1 MAAEHET
8 ENDRLVRRAVNL
20 FTFLGRTQQLLVK
33 PVRTVDKFEDAM
45 WFADLPDH
53 EAIRSAHRIAELT
66 PDAPLLTVDRVAKL
80 DPPPLP
86 HELVVWAEGPID
98 DNAKEPTLR
107 EAIFRDEPVPVGED
121 DDAPDVVK
129 RRIELAE
136 HPEISEAFDA
146 WMVDWRLWAD
156 RERRDAAVRDIY
168 KDLFTVH
175 LKASDHSEEFE
186 LVVGVGCLAWRPEN
200 HEQVQRHVATAP
212 IAISFDENSGR
223 LTVTQVS
230 APDAV
235 SIELDMLDPALISSP
250 AKLDEIKVLASEYDG
265 HLLDQP
271 AIGEI
276 CRRLIH
282 RLDADAE
289 YDEEAVQAPSGP
301 SPRGAFAPA
310 IILRRRTNRGMVQIY
325 EQIVAQIQQAGEVPK
340 GILPLVDPD
349 RQPES
354 APSTNTHGA
363 VVTVDDED
371 FLPLPV
377 NDKQRQI
384 IERVDSRAQTV
395 VQGPPGTGKTH
406 TAAALVSHLLAQG
419 KRVLITAQTD
429 RALKEVRAKLPR
441 EIQSLAVAVIGQSR
455 SDMADL
461 RTAVDNISRRADD
474 FDAADSQR
482 SIARHLSRIDDLRRQ
497 RAALRDRL
505 LQVRRQ
511 EVEPRT
517 DGPAQGTLAAIAYDH
532 LQHEADYE
540 WIRAF
545 EVDPTGAGTTVST
558 EEIRRWHV
566 VLRDEDVTSN
576 EAEATSSLPDTALLT
591 TPEDFAKLAA
601 AEQQAAVRKDQF
613 GVLLSHESFGFV
625 RSLTTD
631 LRDELRARVSN
642 LAEQAGNLER
652 RHEAWMNDALHDVRS
667 GRQQAWVARSAQVK
681 SLAEAAGVLTRRI
694 GPTTSV
700 VVTGGD
706 FGVHQQVAKS
716 LLAHVEAGS
725 GIKTRPDGSPK
736 IGAFTSKTVK
746 LAEPFFAAV
755 KINDLPATTKEQLA
769 IFIDW
774 IDASRTVSALD
785 QAWPVNVVIPDEDT
799 LDEKIQWH
807 VTEVAQLD
815 KVLALGDQLEVE
827 RQWFQ
832 ANNLPVPDWN
842 NLEDIRRYADLVEAA
857 SAADDAVAAA
867 TPVEQLHG
875 YLRTQA
881 QLPTPPAI
889 TMELLAAVRK
899 RDVDAYAAGHA
910 RLDHLYDVARGVAD
924 RDRIRHELDR
934 SAPMLAREIV
944 AGPAAPEWDSRL
956 GAYEQAWQ
964 WEMTGRWILA
974 QDSEDANVLKVSLN
988 VVEDQIRTEVER
1000 LAADRA
1006 WGHAVA
1012 PDRLTGAARANLT
1025 QYAQLVSRLGKGTG
1039 KYAAKQRVAIAEAM
1053 DRCRPSVPVWI
1064 MPLYR
1069 IAEQVHV
1076 EPNLYDVVIVDEAS
1090 QAGLEASFLQYLAP
1104 KMVVIGDDKQVSPS
1118 AVGVDQ
1124 QQLRD
1129 LANMYLSD
1137 DPYRESWL
1145 DPKRSYFDEANMRF
1159 GGRITLTEHR
1169 RCVPEIIGF
1178 SNRIAYEPEGIR
1190 LVPVRQFGAERLE
1203 PIKVVYLSDGYE
1215 APNKTNLVE
1224 AEAIVDQIRKCL
1236 AEPEYD
1242 GATFGVI
1249 SLLGKEQAKL
1259 IEGKLLDA
1267 VPPEEW
1273 AARELRCGDASD
1285 FQGSE
1290 RDIMFLS
1297 MVKAPEEGKRMGV
1310 LTQSQYVQR
1319 FNVAASRAKDQMW
1332 VYHSMPREA
1341 LTNSECMRF
1350 QLLDYCYGTANRLRN
1365 DGDTLS
1371 TAVSEDV
1378 RVPPFDSL
1386 FEQRVFNRLI
1396 DRGYTVMPQ
1405 VESMGYRIDM
1415 VVTGAKGRLAIE
1427 CDGDFWHGPEQYEN
1441 DLARQREL
1449 ERCGWEFHRIR
1460 ESVFYADMPGTLQG
1474 LWETLDELDIRT
1486 ADWVDPSCDEAIGP
1500 DDDAPSLEDELAS
1513 LIESASAQAD
1523 ETFSEHHDSL
1533 ARVVEPLTGQRK
1545 AFREPE
1551 TARREAILLE
1561 NEKRT
1566 TAESLLREDVRHVDD
1581 LEIEGVRVEDSP
1593 PFSEAVAQR
1602 DDQAV
1607 PGADGDVWSSGVSE
1621 DLAEIARLCLRTE
1634 TDCWLSPSSST
1645 AVRCRANGD
1654 DRNPLDL
1661 PKLQLHRWAWCVAN
1675 GLARHP
1681 APTHLVQ
1688 IRRRCDSKTCCNPAH
1703 LYASS
1708 SGGQK
1713 LSSSDVA
1720 AIVRSSMSQFDV
1732 PTDAHSRPSSRLVL
1746 EDDIGSIASLCQ
1758 RDDDG
1763 CWIAPTSAP
1772 VACRAEADKRA
1783 ERLLPAMA
1791 PHRWTFMVVHGY
1803 TKKPLPGK
1811 LFQVRRRCGKS
1822 ACCRPDH
1829 LYLTAPDGR
1838 EIPVSAVE
1846 TRLQADA
1853 APQRAAE
1860 KRASGSPDRNG
1871 STDVVGKGRR
1881 EVVTS
1886 SHRRNANIFDA
1897 DQGSIEMYCKADHA
1911 GCWIAPA
1918 AHRLVPCRPKGDDR
1932 AERYLPRMPLNH
1944 WAWLVGNGRSDRR
1957 IPVEVFEVRQR
1968 CWKDR
1973 CCRPSHQYLTTADG
1987 YELSPEEFDEHV
1999 TGELE

>member
-1 MAAEHET
+1 MAAEHES
-8 ENDRLVRRAVNL
+8 ENERLVRRAINL

-45 WFADLPDH
+45 WFAGLPDH

-66 PDAPLLTVDRVAKL
+66 PDEPLLTVDRVAKL

-86 HELVVWAEGPID
+86 HELVVWVEGAID
-98 DNAKEPTLR
+98 DAEKGPSLR
-107 EAIFRDEPVPVGED
+107 EAIFRDEPVPVEERED
-121 DDAPDVVK
+121 GAPEVVK
-129 RRIELAE
+129 RRVELAE
-136 HPEISEAFDA
+136 HPEISEAFEG
-146 WMVDWRLWAD
+146 WLIDWRLWAD

-175 LKASDHSEEFE
+175 LKAADHSEEFE

-235 SIELDMLDPALISSP
+235 SIEVDMLDPALISSP
-250 AKLDEIKVLASEYDG
+250 AKLDEIKALAADYDG

-289 YDEEAVQAPSGP
+289 YDEDAVEAPTGP

-325 EQIVAQIQQAGEVPK
+325 EQIVAQIQLTGEVPK
-340 GILPLVDPD
+340 GVLPLVDPN

-354 APSTNTHGA
+354 APRSDVPGA
-363 VVTVDDED
+363 VVTVDGED

-474 FDAADSQR
+474 FDPAESQR
-482 SIARHLSRIDDLRRQ
+482 SIARHVGRIDDLRRQ

-505 LQVRRQ
+505 LTVRRQ

-532 LQHEADYE
+532 LQHETDYE

-558 EEIRRWHV
+558 EEIQRWRA
-566 VLRDEDVTSN
+566 VLRDEDVTAN
-576 EAEATSSLPDTALLT
+576 EAEATSALPDTASLT
-591 TPEDFAKLAA
+591 TPEDFANLAA
-601 AEQQAAVRKDQF
+601 AEAQAAVRKDQF
-613 GVLLSHESFGFV
+613 GELLSHESFSFV
-625 RSLTTD
+625 RSLTAE

-652 RHEAWMNDALHDVRS
+652 RQEAWMNDALHDVRS

-681 SLAEAAGVLTRRI
+681 SLAEAAGALTRRI
-694 GPTTSV
+694 GPTTAVLVS
-700 VVTGGD
+700 GGD

-716 LLAHVEAGS
+716 LLAHIESGS
-725 GIKTRPDGSPK
+725 AIKTRPDGSPK
-736 IGAFTSKTVK
+736 VGAFTSKTVK

-755 KINDLPATTKEQLA
+755 KINDLPATTKEQLVT
-769 IFIDW
+769 FIDW
-774 IDASRTVSALD
+774 VDASRTVSALD
-785 QAWPVNVVIPDEDT
+785 QAWPVNVLIPDEDT
-799 LDEKIQWH
+799 LDEKVQWH

-832 ANNLPVPDWN
+832 TNNLPVPDWN
-842 NLEDIRRYADLVEAA
+842 KLEDIRRYADLVEAA
-857 SAADDAVAAA
+857 AAADDAVAAA
-867 TPVEQLHG
+867 TPVERLHG
-875 YLRTQA
+875 YVRTQA

-889 TMELLAAVRK
+889 TVELLTAVRD
-899 RDVDAYAAGHA
+899 RDVDGYAAAHA
-910 RLDHLYDVARGVAD
+910 RLHRLYDVARAIAD
-924 RDRIRHELDR
+924 RDRIRRELDQ
-934 SAPMLAREIV
+934 SAPVLAREI
-944 AGPAAPEWDSRL
+944 AANPAAAEWDSWL
-956 GAYEQAWQ
+956 DTYGQAWR

-988 VVEDQIRTEVER
+988 AVEDQIRTEVEH
-1000 LAADRA
+1000 LAAERA

-1178 SNRIAYEPEGIR
+1178 SNHIAYEPEGIR
-1190 LVPVRQFGAERLE
+1190 LVPVRQFGAERLD
-1203 PIKVVYLSDGYE
+1203 PIKVVYLPDGYE

-1236 AEPEYD
+1236 AEPQYD

-1290 RDIMFLS
+1290 RDVMFLS

-1310 LTQSQYVQR
+1310 LTQQQYVQR

-1332 VYHSMPREA
+1332 VYHSMPRESV
-1341 LTNSECMRF
+1341 TNSECMRF
-1350 QLLDYCYGTANRLRN
+1350 QLLDYCYGTANRLHN
-1365 DGDTLS
+1365 DGDTLCK
-1371 TAVSEDV
+1371 AVPEDV
-1378 RVPPFDSL
+1378 RTPPFDSL

-1474 LWETLDELDIRT
+1474 LWDTLDELDIRT
-1486 ADWVDPSCDEAIGP
+1486 ADWIDPSFSSDEEVNVEDPDVDLIVDEDGHGESGLSVHTESESTLGAAKSDGAERGTNEDAGSVSPVDLLGQLVDSSLGITGGRHRVAEAENTDRDCSAVDDEASVVAVGTERITAVGGTGLLAYAAFSDQLPPIHGTQLNALVGNVVRIVEVEGPVLGGRIHDAYRIAYGGQRIGRELARTLNQAIELAVRRGLILSDNP
-1500 DDDAPSLEDELAS
+1500 LNEPGVKPRTFRLPSQSEVVVRELGPRTLGLVPPSELASHLAEYAGVTALSEDELYKAV
-1513 LIESASAQAD
+1513 LD
-1523 ETFSEHHDSL
+1523 VL
-1533 ARVVEPLTGQRK
+1533 GLKRLT
-1545 AFREPE
+1545 
-1551 TARREAILLE
+1551 
-1561 NEKRT
+1561 
-1566 TAESLLREDVRHVDD
+1566 
-1581 LEIEGVRVEDSP
+1581 
-1593 PFSEAVAQR
+1593 
-1602 DDQAV
+1602 
-1607 PGADGDVWSSGVSE
+1607 
-1621 DLAEIARLCLRTE
+1621 
-1634 TDCWLSPSSST
+1634 
-1645 AVRCRANGD
+1645 
-1654 DRNPLDL
+1654 
-1661 PKLQLHRWAWCVAN
+1661 
-1675 GLARHP
+1675 
-1681 APTHLVQ
+1681 
-1688 IRRRCDSKTCCNPAH
+1688 
-1703 LYASS
+1703 
-1708 SGGQK
+1708 
-1713 LSSSDVA
+1713 DVA
-1720 AIVRSSMSQFDV
+1720 RSVLSDALKLVPDV
-1732 PTDAHSRPSSRLVL
+1732 
-1746 EDDIGSIASLCQ
+1746 
-1758 RDDDG
+1758 
-1763 CWIAPTSAP
+1763 
-1772 VACRAEADKRA
+1772 
-1783 ERLLPAMA
+1783 
-1791 PHRWTFMVVHGY
+1791 
-1803 TKKPLPGK
+1803 
-1811 LFQVRRRCGKS
+1811 
-1822 ACCRPDH
+1822 
-1829 LYLTAPDGR
+1829 
-1838 EIPVSAVE
+1838 
-1846 TRLQADA
+1846 
-1853 APQRAAE
+1853 
-1860 KRASGSPDRNG
+1860 
-1871 STDVVGKGRR
+1871 
-1881 EVVTS
+1881 
-1886 SHRRNANIFDA
+1886 
-1897 DQGSIEMYCKADHA
+1897 GSIEI
-1911 GCWIAPA
+1911 G
-1918 AHRLVPCRPKGDDR
+1918 G
-1932 AERYLPRMPLNH
+1932 
-1944 WAWLVGNGRSDRR
+1944 
-1957 IPVEVFEVRQR
+1957 
-1968 CWKDR
+1968 
-1973 CCRPSHQYLTTADG
+1973 
-1987 YELSPEEFDEHV
+1987 HV
-1999 TGELE
+1999 

>member
-8 ENDRLVRRAVNL
+8 ENERLVRRAVNL

-33 PVRTVDKFEDAM
+33 PVRTVDKFESAM

-53 EAIRSAHRIAELT
+53 EAISSAHRVAELT
-66 PDAPLLTVDRVAKL
+66 PDAPLLTVDRVGKV

-86 HELVVWAEGPID
+86 KELIVWVEGRVD
-98 DNAKEPTLR
+98 DAHKEPRLR
-107 EAIFRDEPVPVGED
+107 EAIFRDEPVPAEMRD
-121 DDAPDVVK
+121 DDEPEVVK
-129 RRIELAE
+129 RRVELAE
-136 HPEISEAFDA
+136 HPEISEAFEG
-146 WMVDWRLWAD
+146 WLIDWRLWAD

-175 LKASDHSEEFE
+175 LKAADHSEEFE

-235 SIELDMLDPALISSP
+235 SIEVDMLDPALISSP
-250 AKLDEIKVLASEYDG
+250 AKLDEIKALAADYDG

-289 YDEEAVQAPSGP
+289 YDEDAVEAPTGP

-325 EQIVAQIQQAGEVPK
+325 EQIVAQIQLTGEVPK
-340 GILPLVDPD
+340 GVLPLVDPN

-354 APSTNTHGA
+354 APRSDVPGA
-363 VVTVDDED
+363 VVTVDGED

-474 FDAADSQR
+474 FDPAESQR
-482 SIARHLSRIDDLRRQ
+482 SIARHVGRIDDLRRQ

-505 LQVRRQ
+505 LTVRRQ

-532 LQHEADYE
+532 LQHETDYE

-558 EEIRRWHV
+558 EEIQRWRA
-566 VLRDEDVTSN
+566 VLRDADVTAN
-576 EAEATSSLPDTALLT
+576 EAEATSALPDTASLT
-591 TPEDFAKLAA
+591 TPEDFANLAA
-601 AEQQAAVRKDQF
+601 AEAQAAVRKDQF
-613 GVLLSHESFGFV
+613 GELLSHESFSFV
-625 RSLTTD
+625 RSLTAE

-652 RHEAWMNDALHDVRS
+652 RQEAWMNDALHDVRS

-681 SLAEAAGVLTRRI
+681 SLAEAAVALIRRI
-694 GPTTSV
+694 GPTTTVLVS
-700 VVTGGD
+700 GGD

-716 LLAHVEAGS
+716 LLAHVESGS
-725 GIKTRPDGSPK
+725 AIKTRPDGSPK
-736 IGAFTSKTVK
+736 VGAFTAKTVK
-746 LAEPFFAAV
+746 LAEPFFSAV

-769 IFIDW
+769 TFIDW
-774 IDASRTVSALD
+774 VDASRTVSALD

-799 LDEKIQWH
+799 LDEKVQWH

-832 ANNLPVPDWN
+832 TNNLPVPDWN
-842 NLEDIRRYADLVEAA
+842 KLEDIRRYADLVEAA
-857 SAADDAVAAA
+857 AAADDAVAAA
-867 TPVEQLHG
+867 TPVERLHG

-889 TMELLAAVRK
+889 TVELLTAVRD
-899 RDVDAYAAGHA
+899 RDVDGYAAAHA
-910 RLDHLYDVARGVAD
+910 RLHRLYDVARAVAD
-924 RDRIRHELDR
+924 RDRIRRELDR
-934 SAPMLAREIV
+934 SAPVLAREI
-944 AGPAAPEWDSRL
+944 AANPAAAEWDSWL
-956 GAYEQAWQ
+956 DTYGQAWQ

-988 VVEDQIRTEVER
+988 AVEDQIRTEVEH
-1000 LAADRA
+1000 LAAERA

-1178 SNRIAYEPEGIR
+1178 SNHIAYEPEGIR
-1190 LVPVRQFGAERLE
+1190 LVPVRQFGAERLD
-1203 PIKVVYLSDGYE
+1203 PIKVVYLPDGYE

-1236 AEPEYD
+1236 AEPQYD

-1290 RDIMFLS
+1290 RDVMFLS
-1297 MVKAPEEGKRMGV
+1297 MVKVPEEGKRMGV
-1310 LTQSQYVQR
+1310 LTQQQYVQR

-1332 VYHSMPREA
+1332 VYHSMPRES

-1350 QLLDYCYGTANRLRN
+1350 QLLDYCYGTANRLRSAD
-1365 DGDTLS
+1365 DGTLNA
-1371 TAVSEDV
+1371 AVPEDV

-1405 VESMGYRIDM
+1405 VEAMGYRIDM

-1427 CDGDFWHGPEQYEN
+1427 CDGDFWHGPEQYES

-1449 ERCGWEFHRIR
+1449 ERCGWEFHRVR

-1474 LWETLDELDIRT
+1474 LWDTLDELDIRT
-1486 ADWVDPSCDEAIGP
+1486 ADWVAMSF
-1500 DDDAPSLEDELAS
+1500 DDGASDDGNVVPESQFGESATDVLVLATGQLVAAHPPEPVQATGIEHDGYAESDHHVAGGLKAFAAS
-1513 LIESASAQAD
+1513 LPAQSGGPLPTLVDESAIASGREDKPDGQREVAAMSVA
-1523 ETFSEHHDSL
+1523 EEAK
-1533 ARVVEPLTGQRK
+1533 ARMPVEPGGVVIKGDSGLEPYVAFAEPLPPVVGASPNSLVDNVVRIVTVEGPVLGHRVHDAYRDAYGGQRVG
-1545 AFREPE
+1545 REI
-1551 TARREAILLE
+1551 ARQLNHAIQL
-1561 NEKRT
+1561 
-1566 TAESLLREDVRHVDD
+1566 
-1581 LEIEGVRVEDSP
+1581 
-1593 PFSEAVAQR
+1593 AQR
-1602 DDQAV
+1602 RGLIVSDNPLNEAGIKPRTFRLPSHPQAV
-1607 PGADGDVWSSGVSE
+1607 PRELGTRTLALVPPAELAHHLATAAADS
-1621 DLAEIARLCLRTE
+1621 
-1634 TDCWLSPSSST
+1634 
-1645 AVRCRANGD
+1645 
-1654 DRNPLDL
+1654 
-1661 PKLQLHRWAWCVAN
+1661 
-1675 GLARHP
+1675 
-1681 APTHLVQ
+1681 
-1688 IRRRCDSKTCCNPAH
+1688 
-1703 LYASS
+1703 
-1708 SGGQK
+1708 
-1713 LSSSDVA
+1713 
-1720 AIVRSSMSQFDV
+1720 
-1732 PTDAHSRPSSRLVL
+1732 
-1746 EDDIGSIASLCQ
+1746 
-1758 RDDDG
+1758 
-1763 CWIAPTSAP
+1763 
-1772 VACRAEADKRA
+1772 
-1783 ERLLPAMA
+1783 
-1791 PHRWTFMVVHGY
+1791 GY
-1803 TKKPLPGK
+1803 TGDE
-1811 LFQVRRRCGKS
+1811 LF
-1822 ACCRPDH
+1822 
-1829 LYLTAPDGR
+1829 
-1838 EIPVSAVE
+1838 
-1846 TRLQADA
+1846 
-1853 APQRAAE
+1853 
-1860 KRASGSPDRNG
+1860 
-1871 STDVVGKGRR
+1871 R
-1881 EVVTS
+1881 EVLGVLGLKNLTS
-1886 SHRRNANIFDA
+1886 SARAVL
-1897 DQGSIEMYCKADHA
+1897 S
-1911 GCWIAPA
+1911 A
-1918 AHRLVPCRPKGDDR
+1918 AMSLVP
-1932 AERYLPRMPLNH
+1932 
-1944 WAWLVGNGRSDRR
+1944 VDRR
-1957 IPVEVFEVRQR
+1957 VAG
-1968 CWKDR
+1968 DR
-1973 CCRPSHQYLTTADG
+1973 W
-1987 YELSPEEFDEHV
+1987 
-1999 TGELE
+1999 